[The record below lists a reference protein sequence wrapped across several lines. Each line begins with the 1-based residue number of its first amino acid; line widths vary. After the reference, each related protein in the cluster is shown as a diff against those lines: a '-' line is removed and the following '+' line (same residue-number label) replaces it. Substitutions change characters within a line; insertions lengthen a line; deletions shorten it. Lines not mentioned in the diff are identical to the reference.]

1 MTQSVRELMKLL
13 EPRDFELLVDLV
25 FSTCGWRRRKDPK
38 EGRSQR
44 ARALTLIPKDDTAAQ
59 EA

>member
-25 FSTCGWRRRKDPK
+25 FSTSGWRRRKDLK
-38 EGRSQR
+38 EGRSRR
-44 ARALTLIPKDDTAAQ
+44 ARALTLIPKDDAAAQ

>member
-1 MTQSVRELMKLL
+1 MKLL

-25 FSTCGWRRRKDPK
+25 FSTSGWRRRKDPK
-38 EGRSQR
+38 ESQSRR

>member
-1 MTQSVRELMKLL
+1 MKLL

-25 FSTCGWRRRKDPK
+25 FSTSGWRRRKDPK
-38 EGRSQR
+38 EGQSRR
-44 ARALTLIPKDDTAAQ
+44 ARALTLIPKDGTAAQ